1 MGAPNIMGKI
11 PESWGYKNEAI
22 GGALK
27 IKVIT

>member
-1 MGAPNIMGKI
+1 MGKI
-11 PESWGYKNEAI
+11 PESWGCKNEDI